1 MKINIDLIYPI
12 GAIYMSVVY
21 KSPEELFGGKWEQI
35 KDTFLLAS
43 GDKYQAGTTGGTET
57 HTHNYGIQVG
67 GYYKETCLAES
78 ESSGVLSYN
87 TSGACSKT
95 GFDSIG
101 SAAASWN
108 SSTIQAGKT
117 NACTHYRSI
126 GNTSYTNNLPPYLTV
141 YMWKRVS

>member
-67 GYYKETCLAES
+67 GYYKETGLAENNNA
-78 ESSGVLSYN
+78 GILSYN
-87 TSGACSKT
+87 TENTPSKT
-95 GFDSIG
+95 GFTSVGSMTMDWNGSTTGTASSG
-101 SAAASWN
+101 SAS
-108 SSTIQAGKT
+108 
-117 NACTHYRSI
+117 HYRSI
-126 GNTSYTNNLPPYLTV
+126 GNTSYTSTLPPYLVV
-141 YMWKRVS
+141 YVWKRVA

>member
-1 MKINIDLIYPI
+1 MKINIDLIYPV

-35 KDTFLLAS
+35 KDRFLLAS
-43 GDKYQAGTTGGTET
+43 GDKYQAGATGGTET

-67 GYYKETCLAES
+67 GYYCETGLAENDNA
-78 ESSGVLSYN
+78 GILSYSTAN
-87 TSGACSKT
+87 TPSRT
-95 GFDSIG
+95 GFSNVG
-101 SAAASWN
+101 SMTMKKN
-108 SSTIQAGKT
+108 SSTTQASSSE
-117 NACTHYRSI
+117 AASHYRSI